1 MRSGVIGSAVLVLV
15 AGCAPV
21 RPYRV
26 TNFFLDRKAVS
37 DLGKERVAVLPFQNE
52 SWDETADLKATN
64 QFNLQLGKLG
74 YFTLLERLRIEE
86 LFEEQ
91 DLDPRRID
99 QATAVQIGK
108 MLGAHGV
115 ILGTVTEYR
124 AGRVGLSVRLVSVEK
139 GTQVWQAQDTFDGYE
154 PSIQALVEEDSE
166 RRRLTK
172 EPDYLCQILCR
183 ELVGTL
189 AER

>member
-1 MRSGVIGSAVLVLV
+1 MRSGVIGFAILVLV

-26 TNFFLDRKAVS
+26 TNFFLDEKAVS
-37 DLGKERVAVLPFQNE
+37 DLREERVAVLPFQNE

-86 LFEEQ
+86 LFQEQ

-115 ILGTVTEYR
+115 ILGTVTEYG

-139 GTQVWQAQDTFDGYE
+139 GTQIWQVQDTFDGYE

-189 AER
+189 TER